1 MLIESHCFY
10 YFAEDNAF
18 GPVYAS
24 LIRQGGLSESPVSN
38 DENHEI
44 TMDSTA
50 FSLHFQRLLPKSDQ
64 GEDLKTPY
72 TYPLSLEERTPSH
85 RTNPISSMS
94 LTNTKKASSQ
104 SASPIL
110 KSRSAGKD
118 SNAMSLIGENTSKY
132 EYGRL
137 SPSLEALLKISRL
150 GDDGSARNHVGNS
163 PNKEKGIVGTQ
174 DASDTITPVH
184 LGLVTAK
191 SPHQEAPLVRPANI
205 FPEKD
210 DIADDNTSSIS
221 FIQTPNQ
228 QLNVIIYHLQCCRF
242 LNRQCL
248 SLGML

>member
-24 LIRQGGLSESPVSN
+24 LIRQGRLSDSPVSN

-50 FSLHFQRLLPKSDQ
+50 FSLHFQRLLAKSDP

-72 TYPLSLEERTPSH
+72 MYPLSLEERTPSH
-85 RTNPISSMS
+85 RTNSRSSMS
-94 LTNTKKASSQ
+94 LTNTKTASPR

-137 SPSLEALLKISRL
+137 SPSLEALLEISML
-150 GDDGSARNHVGNS
+150 GDDASSRNHVGSS
-163 PNKEKGIVGTQ
+163 PNKEKGILGTQ
-174 DASDTITPVH
+174 EASDTITPVH

-191 SPHQEAPLVRPANI
+191 SPHQEASLGRPANI

-210 DIADDNTSSIS
+210 DVADANTSTIS
-221 FIQTPNQ
+221 LIQTPNQ
-228 QLNVIIYHLQCCRF
+228 QLNVIIFHLQCC
-242 LNRQCL
+242 
-248 SLGML
+248 